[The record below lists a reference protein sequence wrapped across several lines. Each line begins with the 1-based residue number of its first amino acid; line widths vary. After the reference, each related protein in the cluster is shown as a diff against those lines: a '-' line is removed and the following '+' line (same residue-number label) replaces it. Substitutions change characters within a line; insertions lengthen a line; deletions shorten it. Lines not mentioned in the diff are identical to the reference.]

1 MVIFM
6 DFKYYLY
13 AVKCTIQNPNKEDIK
28 RDIDFFFID
37 VKHDIG
43 FLMIDIEYVLSRFCD
58 YVEFTFGVL
67 KDFIFCFI
75 L

>member
-13 AVKCTIQNPNKEDIK
+13 AVKYTIQNPNKEDIK

-37 VKHDIG
+37 IKYDIDM
-43 FLMIDIEYVLSRFCD
+43 LMIDIEYVLSRFCD
-58 YVEFTFGVL
+58 YVEFALGVL
-67 KDFIFCFI
+67 KDFF
-75 L
+75 LLL

>member
-13 AVKCTIQNPNKEDIK
+13 AVKYTIQNPNKEDIK

-37 VKHDIG
+37 VKYDIDM
-43 FLMIDIEYVLSRFCD
+43 LMIDIEYILSRFCD
-58 YVEFTFGVL
+58 YVEFALGVL
-67 KDFIFCFI
+67 KDLF
-75 L
+75 LLL